1 MWWCTATL
9 RPARRGRAPVVP
21 ASPVSCATRRA
32 CPGAGAR
39 SHSTSEGPSGRVAPG
54 NNRLSCR
61 CGRSRLRPCAGVLAR
76 QQAAGD
82 HPVAIGNGQL
92 AGGGQASCGKHLSA
106 LYMSR
111 LADLAR
117 SDFEPLRPNAVGI
130 VEQAQDHRRSASQ
143 QPLDRRRVAFRLG
156 QVVLFCQQ
164 PLQRRLSRC
173 RRGGRSGPALTVI
186 SRTPMAPP
194 MLASRCRAARA
205 CKWVGTTT
213 RGIAARS
220 RPAPR
225 ARARMAAVLPAAAG
239 ARWRRVVISAPAG
252 LITFRR
258 PPQSARSPVLPGPL
272 S

>member
-1 MWWCTATL
+1 MWWCTAIL

-82 HPVAIGNGQL
+82 HPVAIGNRRL

-117 SDFEPLRPNAVGI
+117 SCFKTLRPNAVGI

-143 QPLDRRRVAFRLG
+143 QPLDRHRVAFRLG

-173 RRGGRSGPALTVI
+173 RRGGRSGPALTVY
-186 SRTPMAPP
+186 
-194 MLASRCRAARA
+194 
-205 CKWVGTTT
+205 
-213 RGIAARS
+213 
-220 RPAPR
+220 R
-225 ARARMAAVLPAAAG
+225 AR
-239 ARWRRVVISAPAG
+239 RWRRPCWPAG
-252 LITFRR
+252 AAPREPASGWARR
-258 PPQSARSPVLPGPL
+258 RAGSPPGHGRRRGHGPGWRRSCPRRRARDGGG
-272 S
+272 